1 MELGRRLSLKTK
13 LKRLEDELEIYN
25 YILERERDYMNMNPH
40 LVADRA
46 ACVLEIANIKKIMK
60 E

>member
-13 LKRLEDELEIYN
+13 LKRLEEELEIYN
-25 YILERERDYMNMNPH
+25 YILEHERDKMNPY

-46 ACVLEIANIKKIMK
+46 ACILEIANIKKIMK

>member
-1 MELGRRLSLKTK
+1 MELGRRLGLKTK
-13 LKRLEDELEIYN
+13 LKRLEEELEIYN
-25 YILERERDYMNMNPH
+25 YILERERDQMNPY

-46 ACVLEIANIKKIMK
+46 ACLLEIANIEKILK

>member
-13 LKRLEDELEIYN
+13 LKRQEEELEIYN
-25 YILERERDYMNMNPH
+25 YILERERDYMNPY

-46 ACVLEIANIKKIMK
+46 ACIMEIANIKKIMK

>member
-1 MELGRRLSLKTK
+1 MELGKRLGLKTK
-13 LKRLEDELEIYN
+13 LKRLKEELEIYN
-25 YILERERDYMNMNPH
+25 YILEKERDQMNPY

-46 ACVLEIANIKKIMK
+46 ACLLEIANIKKIMK